1 MLRKIDVYLKSYG
14 EPNIIMAA
22 ANYIEYYVV
31 NEELDMNVYKVD
43 LGQERFTSILKVMSG
58 REDLKFFQK
67 SYKEYN
73 YGEIIYQN
81 YDNTETR
88 VFRKVPISFDYN
100 NHVLKVAFQ
109 RQKLSIINV
118 PSNTS
123 FKEIYTVNHLIFR
136 ITNRIFLNMLVKRS
150 SKEID
155 HAAVSYNVYV
165 NYNHDD
171 DVECSQTERKI
182 TEILDFI
189 LAAPTC

>member
-1 MLRKIDVYLKSYG
+1 MYHLKSLG
-14 EPNIIMAA
+14 ELSIILMAA

-31 NEELDMNVYKVD
+31 DKELDMDVYKVD
-43 LGQERFTSILKVMSG
+43 LGLERFTSILKVMSA

-88 VFRKVPISFDYN
+88 VFRKVPVSSTYN
-100 NHVLKVAFQ
+100 NRVLKVPCQ

-118 PSNTS
+118 PSNTTY
-123 FKEIYTVNHLIFR
+123 KEIYIVNHLIFR

-150 SKEID
+150 SD
-155 HAAVSYNVYV
+155 DTTSYSIYV

-171 DVECSQTERKI
+171 AVECSQTERKI
-182 TEILDFI
+182 TEILDLI

>member
-1 MLRKIDVYLKSYG
+1 MS
-14 EPNIIMAA
+14 A
-22 ANYIEYYVV
+22 ANYIEYHVV
-31 NEELDMNVYKVD
+31 HEELDMNVYKVN
-43 LGQERFTSILKVMSG
+43 LGQERFTNILKVMSA

-88 VFRKVPISFDYN
+88 VFRKVPVSSVYN

-118 PSNTS
+118 PSNTAY
-123 FKEIYTVNHLIFR
+123 KEIYTVNHLIFR

-150 SKEID
+150 NTATD
-155 HAAVSYNVYV
+155 HVSYNVYV

-171 DVECSQTERKI
+171 AVECSQTERKI
-182 TEILDFI
+182 TEILDLI

>member
-1 MLRKIDVYLKSYG
+1 
-14 EPNIIMAA
+14 MAA

-31 NEELDMNVYKVD
+31 QEEHGMDVYKVD
-43 LGQERFTSILKVMSG
+43 LGLERFTSILKVMSA
-58 REDLKFFQK
+58 REDLKYFQK

-73 YGEIIYQN
+73 YGEITYQN

-88 VFRKVPISFDYN
+88 VFRKVPVSSAYD

-123 FKEIYTVNHLIFR
+123 HKEIYTINHLIFR

-150 SKEID
+150 SG
-155 HAAVSYNVYV
+155 AANHTTYSVYV

-171 DVECSQTERKI
+171 GVDCSQTEGKI
-182 TEILDFI
+182 TEILDLI